1 MSKSRNLA
9 TLLGSDGSVKT
20 TKYTDEKGGVA
31 EFVASG
37 TLPNGVP
44 VILKDDGTVAAITI
58 AGTPQSIPLGSANNN
73 SFVNLSATSFAYD
86 PHTSGKIILAYLDG
100 SFLRVVMGTISGTT
114 VVFGTYVHVQ
124 YGTFNADPKLT
135 IAFNPLVANSFILSY
150 VPPTPY
156 YGTLVAG
163 TISGTTITL
172 GTPTVYRSETTH
184 QISFAFDPLTSGSFI
199 VSTSR
204 SDLRVYA
211 GSVSGTTLTYGSP
224 VVVQTGTDHRD
235 HSIAFDGVTAG
246 NYVFS
251 YKDQV
256 SYPIINF
263 KILSGTVSGT
273 TVTAGS
279 TTTISSTSMTNNQ
292 VIPTS
297 VAGKFIL
304 TYQMNTPLAR
314 ICTVSGNTFTFG
326 PEVSIHSGYTDTLNS
341 FSSYNASLSKLITS
355 TYVSPNFRVTVSTVS
370 GTTITPATPII
381 VNSTNNI
388 QKLYT
393 AFDPHTDG
401 KFMVFYRDQ
410 TYPTNSGSTVFG
422 QLATV
427 AEPNLTADNFIGI
440 SSATYAD
447 GETAT
452 VTLAGA
458 LSDNQSGL
466 TTNSVYYVQTDGTLT
481 TSAGTPI
488 VEAGRAISSTS
499 LLLTSEAG
507 AAGADGSDGI
517 QGVQGI
523 QGAAGLGIQFLGQVA
538 TTGDLPTGSNTQ
550 GDAYIVQADDSLHVW
565 DGTSTWVSGGSIQGP
580 QGIQGSQGN
589 VGAAGSDGVAGSAG
603 TDGADGADAP
613 GYTGV
618 HMQESEP
625 IPLTFDEVWLKPTTG
640 EWSKSIPGTPSVSA
654 LSEANITILA
664 GTLESAPALSAGQ
677 NNIFTDLGYGTA
689 ASYLFDN
696 RHRFLSTLI
705 VPSSVLSIRTTG
717 NSKLYIYKVIYED
730 GSYGQSTVYNF
741 DKYWKEYNTLGVEI
755 ASYSVS
761 DTAKVLGGN
770 DGGITGVIP
779 SPHSKVVSINI
790 QTSTG
795 GYSSGPS
802 GNHVQIITSG
812 APTWVAHNTNDTS
825 TDSKIAT
832 AITALP
838 AGADGATGATG
849 PAGADST
856 VAGPAGADGAA
867 GVVAPP
873 TRVEFTATENQAT
886 KTGLT
891 YTVGN
896 IDCYINGVKMSGS
909 SFTASDG
916 VSVTFTPALSLG
928 EEVQLI
934 MGAAGA
940 SGGAAGVMTSGNSL
954 PATIPEAG
962 TFFYK
967 TDDTD
972 VYVSNGTDWER
983 VASAVPNM
991 TSATGGTIT
1000 TTATHKIHTFT
1011 TSGTFE
1017 VTGAG
1022 DVEYLV
1028 IAGGGGGS
1036 AGGNRGGGAG
1046 AGGYRTNVDAQYSGG
1061 GSSAEAVLTLG
1072 VASYTITVGAG
1083 GAGAGTDNVDGIQ
1096 GGDSSIATVN
1106 ITSLGGGRAKLNAG
1120 ASGGSGAGGS
1130 GAATYSLSG
1139 GSGTMGQGYS
1149 GGVGISGNNY
1159 AGGGGGGAGAV
1170 GEDGVTNGNSGVGG
1184 AGVSSSITGTSF
1196 LRAGGGGGAATVQGA
1211 AAGLGGSGG
1220 GGNGGALGHTATS
1233 GMIHTGSGGGSASNE
1248 NPPPV
1253 PAGSGGSGI
1262 VIIRYAL

>member
-124 YGTFNADPKLT
+124 YGTFNADPKIT

-150 VPPTPY
+150 VPPTPF

-224 VVVQTGTDHRD
+224 VVIQTDTDHRE
-235 HSIAFDGVTAG
+235 HSIAFDGVIAG

-251 YKDQV
+251 YRDQG
-256 SYPIINF
+256 SSPIINF

-517 QGVQGI
+517 QGIQGI

-603 TDGADGADAP
+603 TDGATGAA
-613 GYTGV
+613 
-618 HMQESEP
+618 
-625 IPLTFDEVWLKPTTG
+625 
-640 EWSKSIPGTPSVSA
+640 
-654 LSEANITILA
+654 
-664 GTLESAPALSAGQ
+664 
-677 NNIFTDLGYGTA
+677 
-689 ASYLFDN
+689 
-696 RHRFLSTLI
+696 
-705 VPSSVLSIRTTG
+705 
-717 NSKLYIYKVIYED
+717 
-730 GSYGQSTVYNF
+730 
-741 DKYWKEYNTLGVEI
+741 
-755 ASYSVS
+755 
-761 DTAKVLGGN
+761 
-770 DGGITGVIP
+770 
-779 SPHSKVVSINI
+779 
-790 QTSTG
+790 
-795 GYSSGPS
+795 
-802 GNHVQIITSG
+802 
-812 APTWVAHNTNDTS
+812 
-825 TDSKIAT
+825 
-832 AITALP
+832 
-838 AGADGATGATG
+838 GATGATG
-849 PAGADST
+849 PAGADSN
-856 VAGPAGADGAA
+856 VAGPAGTDGTDGTIGSDGA
-867 GVVAPP
+867 
-873 TRVEFTATENQAT
+873 T
-886 KTGLT
+886 
-891 YTVGN
+891 
-896 IDCYINGVKMSGS
+896 
-909 SFTASDG
+909 
-916 VSVTFTPALSLG
+916 
-928 EEVQLI
+928 
-934 MGAAGA
+934 GAAGA
-940 SGGAAGVMTSGNSL
+940 TGPAGPSSVLYLAEEVVTSFTNASIADVINLDTELLSRMFVKGHIVIDPVGSN
-954 PATIPEAG
+954 TINLVNANTGVIYQTINASTRCILDYRELFPTIVRIEG
-962 TFFYK
+962 
-967 TDDTD
+967 
-972 VYVSNGTDWER
+972 NGTL
-983 VASAVPNM
+983 
-991 TSATGGTIT
+991 
-1000 TTATHKIHTFT
+1000 TF
-1011 TSGTFE
+1011 
-1017 VTGAG
+1017 
-1022 DVEYLV
+1022 
-1028 IAGGGGGS
+1028 
-1036 AGGNRGGGAG
+1036 
-1046 AGGYRTNVDAQYSGG
+1046 
-1061 GSSAEAVLTLG
+1061 
-1072 VASYTITVGAG
+1072 SY
-1083 GAGAGTDNVDGIQ
+1083 N
-1096 GGDSSIATVN
+1096 
-1106 ITSLGGGRAKLNAG
+1106 
-1120 ASGGSGAGGS
+1120 
-1130 GAATYSLSG
+1130 Y
-1139 GSGTMGQGYS
+1139 
-1149 GGVGISGNNY
+1149 IS
-1159 AGGGGGGAGAV
+1159 
-1170 GEDGVTNGNSGVGG
+1170 
-1184 AGVSSSITGTSF
+1184 
-1196 LRAGGGGGAATVQGA
+1196 
-1211 AAGLGGSGG
+1211 
-1220 GGNGGALGHTATS
+1220 
-1233 GMIHTGSGGGSASNE
+1233 
-1248 NPPPV
+1248 
-1253 PAGSGGSGI
+1253 
-1262 VIIRYAL
+1262 